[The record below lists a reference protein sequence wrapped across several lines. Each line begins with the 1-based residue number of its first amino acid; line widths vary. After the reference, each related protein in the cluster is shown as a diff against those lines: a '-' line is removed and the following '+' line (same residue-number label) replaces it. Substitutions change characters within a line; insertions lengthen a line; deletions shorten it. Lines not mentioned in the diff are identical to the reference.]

1 MKYLVYIYYC
11 CVIFCIGILSIAIV
25 ILLSAGFI
33 IGSERG
39 KDNKLSQDLLLS
51 SVIIFVGIPIIAMVS
66 MICVCIYAYFQ
77 TNVRII
83 PEETKNDQLEVMTVS
98 NE

>member
-1 MKYLVYIYYC
+1 MKVTTNTYYC

-39 KDNKLSQDLLLS
+39 TDNHLSQDLLLS
-51 SVIIFVGIPIIAMVS
+51 CGVVFAGLSSGVIIAM
-66 MICVCIYAYFQ
+66 ICSHVCIM
-77 TNVRII
+77 
-83 PEETKNDQLEVMTVS
+83 PKETGTDPTKVVTITHDIVIQS
-98 NE
+98 